1 MLGRRGVI
9 LLRSQALRRQADKSR
24 VVSMPCARYLRG
36 SLSQGQQWRSFG
48 SGDSGNAAFK
58 DLLKKMQSSGDVAEA
73 DKEKEEK
80 KRAEAAPSSQASEH
94 AEPVENGDLEDE
106 KKEGDKEEEHTDERE
121 GEGDRDEDDR
131 GEEEEED
138 NKKEAED
145 GMKFEMPKF
154 DAERAQAF
162 VASLP
167 GRYRLFADNFV
178 VNVKEAFA
186 ELKGDD
192 KKGKSLRTKVQQAAS
207 YRKAS
212 EVKKGDG
219 DEEEEEEEAEPV
231 DKGPSAMVHVK
242 EPTSQWDV
250 MRERLAA
257 SPLIRD
263 ILKGS
268 KKAYKAAADTDLGHK
283 VEDAGERV
291 KEKLE
296 DVKEF
301 WETSQNPVVY
311 AMSGIWDNVTGE
323 TEEGICLSEILKLD
337 PSFEKEEWAHDVKT
351 QLVPD
356 VIKAHLTGD
365 VDFLKQHLGEGVL
378 NKLTQ
383 DIKLRES
390 DKIEFDTNILDID
403 ENATI
408 MKFVE
413 ENGPVIVCVYMVQ
426 QINCIRKA
434 GEIIEG
440 SEEAVVAKFYSVAF
454 TQEYLED
461 EGEVRWKVVDYEF
474 GGETPY
480 F

>member
-1 MLGRRGVI
+1 
-9 LLRSQALRRQADKSR
+9 
-24 VVSMPCARYLRG
+24 
-36 SLSQGQQWRSFG
+36 
-48 SGDSGNAAFK
+48 
-58 DLLKKMQSSGDVAEA
+58 
-73 DKEKEEK
+73 
-80 KRAEAAPSSQASEH
+80 
-94 AEPVENGDLEDE
+94 
-106 KKEGDKEEEHTDERE
+106 
-121 GEGDRDEDDR
+121 
-131 GEEEEED
+131 
-138 NKKEAED
+138 
-145 GMKFEMPKF
+145 
-154 DAERAQAF
+154 
-162 VASLP
+162 
-167 GRYRLFADNFV
+167 
-178 VNVKEAFA
+178 
-186 ELKGDD
+186 
-192 KKGKSLRTKVQQAAS
+192 
-207 YRKAS
+207 
-212 EVKKGDG
+212 
-219 DEEEEEEEAEPV
+219 
-231 DKGPSAMVHVK
+231 
-242 EPTSQWDV
+242 V

-291 KEKLE
+291 KERL
-296 DVKEF
+296 DDAKEF

-337 PSFEKEEWAHDVKT
+337 PSFEKEEWANDVKT

-356 VIKAHLTGD
+356 IIKAHLTGD
-365 VDFLKQHLGEGVL
+365 VGFLKQHLGEGVL

-454 TQEYLED
+454 TQEYMED